1 MFRLFDRP
9 TTATPTPDRDTMAEA
24 VTTEC
29 EPHVGLGDVVEY
41 VHRRDGIVVRGQVIS
56 KMRDLVTVYLTKPDR
71 YVGEYA
77 QRVITSVKR
86 VDIGYYHYHDKIYT
100 RRNGFLYAFVQG
112 FATGADARAYIA
124 TLSDRHD
131 AHIVLPG
138 IPDDTT
144 PIPAVLPGYSV
155 WREPYT
161 KKSLAVRR
169 RRG

>member
-1 MFRLFDRP
+1 
-9 TTATPTPDRDTMAEA
+9 
-24 VTTEC
+24 
-29 EPHVGLGDVVEY
+29 
-41 VHRRDGIVVRGQVIS
+41 
-56 KMRDLVTVYLTKPDR
+56 MRDLVTVYLTKPDR
-71 YVGEYA
+71 YAGEYA

-86 VDIGYYHYHDKIYT
+86 VDIGYYYYHDKIYT

-138 IPDDTT
+138 IPDDTM

-161 KKSLAVRR
+161 KKSLAMRR